1 MVNCNSE
8 NINYMKQLRIF
19 SFLVIGVIT
28 AQSQSL
34 LLKKNPERFYKYDP
48 GKYFDKKEYKLLAP
62 PKKIGTFIFT
72 GQPLRATSL
81 LQNLNGN
88 FVSLP
93 IEGIFVTTPKI
104 QTFLPDT
111 IKPLAKLL
119 YNTDKG
125 KVYAL
130 PIDNMPCLV
139 PHTNSNMPIA
149 KINIENFKKIP
160 NAFPKQNLIPNRY
173 SINPPVNNDK

>member
-1 MVNCNSE
+1 M
-8 NINYMKQLRIF
+8 
-19 SFLVIGVIT
+19 
-28 AQSQSL
+28 
-34 LLKKNPERFYKYDP
+34 
-48 GKYFDKKEYKLLAP
+48 AP

-139 PHTNSNMPIA
+139 LHTNSNMPIA
-149 KINIENFKKIP
+149 KINIENFKKYQTH
-160 NAFPKQNLIPNRY
+160 FQNKILFRTGI
-173 SINPPVNNDK
+173 V